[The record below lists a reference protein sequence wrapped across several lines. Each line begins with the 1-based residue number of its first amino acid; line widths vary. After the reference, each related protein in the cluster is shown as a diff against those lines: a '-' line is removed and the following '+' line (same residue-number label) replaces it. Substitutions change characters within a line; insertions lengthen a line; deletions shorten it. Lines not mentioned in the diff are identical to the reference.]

1 MKKLLYYK
9 MLKFQPEN
17 LEILEKNFETVV
29 LETPQDD
36 TDEIL
41 ANIEIAFAPLGFFF
55 NKKKINRMP
64 KLKIIASNT
73 TGEPHIDRE
82 YAESKGIKVISL
94 KYEQEF
100 LRTITPTAEH
110 TWGLILAIT
119 RHTPWAFQSVLGG
132 TWNRRLFG
140 GKAMMSKMTIGIA
153 GLGRLGKLVAQY
165 AKAFKMSK
173 ISYYDPFIE
182 KCDIEGV
189 EKASSLE
196 ELVSQSDIITIH
208 IPAEKET
215 YKIFNRKLF
224 NKFKAGSFLINTSRA
239 ELVDESEML
248 EALKT
253 GKLAGAAIDVFEG
266 EFEMNH
272 DELLQKSPLL
282 AYAKTHDNLLITPHI
297 GGSTLDAWKLTEQRI
312 IDKILEQFSGKLKP

>member
-17 LEILEKNFETVV
+17 LEIIEKNFDVIA

-41 ANIEIAFAPLGFFF
+41 ENVEIAFAPLGFFF
-55 NKKKINRMP
+55 DKEKINRMP
-64 KLKIIASNT
+64 KLEIIASNT
-73 TGEPHIDRE
+73 TGEPHINRE
-82 YAESKGIKVISL
+82 YAESKGVKVISL

-100 LRTITPTAEH
+100 LKTITPTAEH
-110 TWGLILAIT
+110 TFGLILALI
-119 RHTPWAFQSVLGG
+119 RRTPWAYQSVLGG
-132 TWNRRLFG
+132 VWDRRPFG
-140 GKAMMSKMTIGIA
+140 GKAMLSRMSIGIA

-165 AKAFKMSK
+165 AQAFQMTQ
-173 ISYYDPFIE
+173 ILFYDPH
-182 KCDIEGV
+182 V
-189 EKASSLE
+189 EISEIKGAKKVDSLE
-196 ELVSQSDIITIH
+196 ELVSQSDIVTIH

-215 YKIFNRKLF
+215 YKIFNKKLF
-224 NKFKAGSFLINTSRA
+224 NQFKPRGFLINTSRA
-239 ELVDESEML
+239 ELVDEKAML
-248 EALKT
+248 MALKS

-266 EFEMNH
+266 EFDINH

-297 GGSTLDAWKLTEQRI
+297 GGSTLDAWKLTERRI
-312 IDKILEQFSGKLKP
+312 IDKIFEQLSTN